1 MWLES
6 CLGGEAAEMI
16 RGLGCMQAAYD
27 TTKARKIWQRSV
39 ESSDPDR
46 RVNKIET
53 SIYRRKWE
61 AVKQFELFF
70 LDAYVGTI

>member
-46 RVNKIET
+46 LKKTET